1 MYDYHDNLRAT
12 HAASSPWWAW
22 PLDLKPVWFY
32 QEYFTGGAAGGI
44 YDTGNLVVF
53 TTLTTN
59 GYLDP
64 MIACVRNVM
73 ALSTWTGSIV

>member
-32 QEYFTGGAAGGI
+32 LGSLAEGTTALTYDAGNLVLFWMGIPASDGRGPPGAAG
-44 YDTGNLVVF
+44 
-53 TTLTTN
+53 
-59 GYLDP
+59 
-64 MIACVRNVM
+64 ACR
-73 ALSTWTGSIV
+73 